1 RRNRLS
7 RRSISRSAPCSAMA
21 GLSDQVS
28 RLRFGSAR
36 SGGIRVIGI
45 TLGRLA
51 GVQRAGW
58 PRSSGLTKSH
68 PPAPRE
74 ILLFAGA
81 VGVLVVGVFEPL
93 AVALECRVTA
103 EKFPGEPGGI
113 ERTQV
118 LIGCRRTPLGTRH
131 KLSLLHP
138 AHSSASGWMIR
149 LRGAESPLARPATG
163 VAGSARKDGQCGA
176 PPRRRWR

>member
-7 RRSISRSAPCSAMA
+7 RRSISRSAPCSAIA
-21 GLSDQVS
+21 GPSDQAS
-28 RLRFGSAR
+28 RLRFGLAR
-36 SGGIRVIGI
+36 SGGSRVIGI

-68 PPAPRE
+68 PPTPCE
-74 ILLFAGA
+74 VVQFAGA
-81 VGVLVVGVFEPL
+81 EGILVAGVFKPL
-93 AVALECRVTA
+93 AVAFEGGIAA

-118 LIGCRRTPLGTRH
+118 LIGCRRTPIRA
-131 KLSLLHP
+131 
-138 AHSSASGWMIR
+138 AHGHR
-149 LRGAESPLARPATG
+149 LR
-163 VAGSARKDGQCGA
+163 
-176 PPRRRWR
+176 